1 MIGIE
6 NLNKELEEAIE
17 ASKKYFDTKKEIKK
31 YLIAGGTILVGAA
44 GAVFGLDMLA
54 FDLGNVALF
63 AGVGAAT
70 EGVVSYVSIEKKR
83 KKNNAEKRNAEK
95 QIKSITEELNKN
107 GVIVNEEQ
115 ISEAKVAI
123 TETKDFTIDTKKYA
137 EEIEEENKS
146 KNITTKKPVS
156 ETKSKVYETVKNY
169 YFLDSYDQI
178 VVLKQNSRTIHETI
192 DNKEKNTTYSH
203 ELFLMEEEDLKNSEM
218 PVAKTLK
225 RRR

>member
-6 NLNKELEEAIE
+6 NLNKELEEAIK

-83 KKNNAEKRNAEK
+83 QKNSAKRKNAKK
-95 QIKSITEELNKN
+95 QIEKLTKELNDN
-107 GVIVNEEQ
+107 GVIANEEQ
-115 ISEAKVAI
+115 LMDAKRGL
-123 TETKDFTIDTKKYA
+123 TETRIITIETKKYTG
-137 EEIEEENKS
+137 EIEEENRGK
-146 KNITTKKPVS
+146 KTTTIKPVS
-156 ETKSKVYETVKNY
+156 ETKSKIHETVENY
-169 YFLDSYDQI
+169 YFLDNNGQY
-178 VVLKQNSRTIHETI
+178 VVLQQNSRAIYETA

-203 ELFLMEEEDLKNSEM
+203 ELFLMEKDEVKDIDL
-218 PVAKTLK
+218 PVKTLK
-225 RRR
+225 RKR